1 MKSSPLLISIT
12 LSILALVVIQCSPID
27 PNSPV
32 SKPNLNRLPDSR
44 NPKQANADRIEIQ
57 QVDRRI
63 LVDLQYTRPTGIAK
77 FPLYDK
83 KFPALLRPETALR
96 LKHANAIV
104 RKHGLRI
111 KVWDA
116 YRPQEAQIALW
127 EASGKKAGYVA
138 DPYTKP
144 SLHTKGVAVDVTL
157 AYPDGTPVVM
167 PTKFDDFSHKAAPS
181 TFHPNPLV
189 RRNLRIL
196 REVMTESGFQH
207 IRTEWWHFLDS
218 NFEKYETIPKID
230 S

>member
-1 MKSSPLLISIT
+1 MIKLLT
-12 LSILALVVIQCSPID
+12 FLSILIMLNSCSTYDEYAGMVNVQHTD
-27 PNSPV
+27 PN
-32 SKPNLNRLPDSR
+32 
-44 NPKQANADRIEIQ
+44 
-57 QVDRRI
+57 I
-63 LVDLQYTRPTGIAK
+63 LVDLKYKSSDNITGK
-77 FPLYDK
+77 PLYK
-83 KFPALLRPETALR
+83 KNMPALLRQGTANR
-96 LKHANAIV
+96 LADANRRATV
-104 RKHGLRI
+104 YGYRI
-111 KVWDA
+111 LVWDA

-181 TFHPNPLV
+181 TFHPSPLV